1 MKMEK
6 ELAKEYSKN
15 FFTDKSNSRKELKKM
30 DEIERTVEKEGDWN
44 KFSKEVVGNL
54 INQMLKNQGV

>member
-1 MKMEK
+1 MEK

-30 DEIERTVEKEGDWN
+30 ESIEKKVEKDGDWN
-44 KFSKEVVGNL
+44 KFSKEVVDNL
-54 INQMLKNQGV
+54 IHQMLNL